1 MLWDITVLD
10 ALHILKQRV
19 LGISVY
25 YITPSPFPVVIV
37 LFLQALEQEQRV
49 HADLKNKFQRLSLNF
64 AETKQLVKTGDYKV
78 ENFDRIQRC
87 AA

>member
-1 MLWDITVLD
+1 M
-10 ALHILKQRV
+10 
-19 LGISVY
+19 
-25 YITPSPFPVVIV
+25 
-37 LFLQALEQEQRV
+37 